1 MSSSRGT
8 QCGSAPVLLAISSIS
23 LTPFLLSGLRA
34 QCGGWQCCHLS
45 GRTGRAA
52 GRAPVRPAGPLPF
65 LGLRLPLQRGGPS
78 PGRHSQPQTP
88 RLGLSPKCRC
98 LFVVVGAPL
107 SLPFSL
113 RPYCRDA
120 RRHPVPSLLP
130 EGSLVLTVPSPQ
142 APVGVLLSHLPFRP
156 GNHQPAGSPGFTLLL
171 PSDLHHLAAA
181 DQHAPSERVSLP
193 RRLQLRGA
201 EELGYNPV
209 D

>member
-1 MSSSRGT
+1 MEAGNAVISQVARAELQAGLLCI
-8 QCGSAPVLLAISSIS
+8 QQDHPCAWDCGSHSSE
-23 LTPFLLSGLRA
+23 
-34 QCGGWQCCHLS
+34 
-45 GRTGRAA
+45 
-52 GRAPVRPAGPLPF
+52 
-65 LGLRLPLQRGGPS
+65 GGPS
-78 PGRHSQPQTP
+78 PGWHSQPQAP
-88 RLGLSPKCRC
+88 RLGLSSKCRC
-98 LFVVVGAPL
+98 LFVVGGAPL

-120 RRHPVPSLLP
+120 RRHPVPTLLP

-156 GNHQPAGSPGFTLLL
+156 GNHQPASSPGFTLLL

-181 DQHAPSERVSLP
+181 DQHAPAERVSLP

-201 EELGYNPV
+201 EELGYNPI